1 MKFANLF
8 PPAATL
14 VLALG
19 CASVCAAAT
28 ATLPPVAAAVYAP
41 VNAMPYYSLE
51 DALQG
56 IYGFHIP
63 PLAQRF
69 RRQSEQLVEATAG
82 FCQGTV
88 ALPALTAQWQTTQV
102 SWEALLT
109 PSIGPLVSRRSQRQ
123 IDFWPTRPELIARA
137 LKAEPQTLPDMTRV
151 GTPAKGLPAM
161 EWLLAQWAVPGK
173 GQPSARDCQLAHLM
187 AQGIAEE
194 ARALDAEFATL
205 AAKDWAASPD
215 DATAAM
221 AEWVNQ
227 WLAGVERLR
236 WAHIEKPI
244 VSHPSSHAGKPAEPI
259 AFARLS
265 RESNWAG
272 WQAQWFSLL
281 TQARLT
287 EAQYR
292 HPPPPG
298 KALVPIEALL
308 LGKGQLALAGRW
320 AATLDKVTVAMRG
333 LTPQSTTAQL
343 LAVTQLM
350 KAVTVLF
357 QNEVATALDIPL
369 GFSDA
374 DGD

>member
-1 MKFANLF
+1 M
-8 PPAATL
+8 
-14 VLALG
+14 ALG
-19 CASVCAAAT
+19 CASICAAAT
-28 ATLPPVAAAVYAP
+28 ATPVAAAVYAP

-56 IYGFHIP
+56 VYGFHSP

-69 RRQSEQLVEATAG
+69 RAQSEQLDLVTG
-82 FCQGTV
+82 RFCQGSVPLAAVRT
-88 ALPALTAQWQTTQV
+88 QWQTTQV

-109 PSIGPLVSRRSQRQ
+109 PSVGPLVSRRSQRQ

-137 LKAEPQTLPDMTRV
+137 LKAEPQTLIDMERV

-161 EWLLAQWAVPGK
+161 EWLLTQWSEPGR
-173 GQPSARDCQLAHLM
+173 GQPTARDCRFASLI
-187 AQGIAEE
+187 AQGITEE
-194 ARALDAEFATL
+194 ARALDGEFAIL
-205 AAKDWAASPD
+205 ATKDWTASPE

-227 WLAGVERLR
+227 WLAGLERLR
-236 WAHIEKPI
+236 WAQIEKPI
-244 VSHPSSHAGKPAEPI
+244 VSHQTSHADKPTEKV

-265 RESNWAG
+265 RDSNLMG
-272 WQAQWFSLL
+272 WQAQWLSLL

-292 HPPPPG
+292 NPPPPG

-320 AATLDKVTVAMRG
+320 VAALDKVTVAMAS
-333 LTPQSTTAQL
+333 LTPQSTPTQL

-350 KAVTVLF
+350 KTVSVLF

>member
-1 MKFANLF
+1 MTFVNRF

-14 VLALG
+14 FLALG
-19 CASVCAAAT
+19 CASVCAHAT
-28 ATLPPVAAAVYAP
+28 ATPVPAAVYAP

-51 DALQG
+51 NALQG
-56 IYGFHIP
+56 VYGFHMP

-69 RRQSEQLVEATAG
+69 HVQSAQLVEATAG

-123 IDFWPTRPELIARA
+123 IDFWPTRPALIARA
-137 LKAEPQTLPDMTRV
+137 LEAEPRTLSDLMRV

-161 EWLLAQWAVPGK
+161 EWLLAQWAVPGQ
-173 GQPSARDCQLAHLM
+173 GQPSARDCRFMHLV

-194 ARALDAEFATL
+194 ARALEAEFAAL

-227 WLAGVERLR
+227 WLAGLERLR
-236 WAHIEKPI
+236 WAQIEKPI
-244 VSHPSSHAGKPAEPI
+244 VSHQTSHADKPTGKI

-265 RESNWAG
+265 RESNLAG
-272 WQAQWFSLL
+272 WQVQWISLL

-308 LGKGQLALAGRW
+308 LGKGQLALAERW
-320 AATLDKVTVAMRG
+320 VTALDKVTVGMAG
-333 LTPQSTTAQL
+333 LTPQSTPTQW

-350 KAVTVLF
+350 KTVSALF

>member
-1 MKFANLF
+1 MKLVNLL
-8 PPAATL
+8 PPAVAL

-19 CASVCAAAT
+19 CASVCVAAT
-28 ATLPPVAAAVYAP
+28 ATPVAAAVYAP
-41 VNAMPYYSLE
+41 VNAMPFYSLE

-56 IYGFHIP
+56 VYGFHIP

-69 RRQSEQLVEATAG
+69 RMQSEQLVEVTAG

-88 ALPALTAQWQTTQV
+88 ALSALNSQWQTTQE
-102 SWEALLT
+102 SWETLLT

-137 LKAEPQTLPDMTRV
+137 LKAEPQTFSDMARV

-161 EWLLAQWAVPGK
+161 EWLLAQWSVPGR
-173 GQPSARDCQLAHLM
+173 GQPSARDCQFAHLI

-194 ARALDAEFATL
+194 ARALDAEFAAL
-205 AAKDWAASPD
+205 AAKDWATSAT
-215 DATAAM
+215 DATASL

-236 WAHIEKPI
+236 WVHIEKPI
-244 VSHPSSHAGKPAEPI
+244 VSHPTSHANKSIEKVV
-259 AFARLS
+259 FARLS
-265 RESNWAG
+265 RESNLVG
-272 WQAQWFSLL
+272 WQAQWLSLL

-287 EAQYR
+287 EVQYR
-292 HPPPPG
+292 NPPPPG
-298 KALVPIEALL
+298 EALVPIEALL

-333 LTPQSTTAQL
+333 LTPQSSTAQL

>member
-1 MKFANLF
+1 
-8 PPAATL
+8 
-14 VLALG
+14 
-19 CASVCAAAT
+19 
-28 ATLPPVAAAVYAP
+28 
-41 VNAMPYYSLE
+41 
-51 DALQG
+51 
-56 IYGFHIP
+56 
-63 PLAQRF
+63 
-69 RRQSEQLVEATAG
+69 
-82 FCQGTV
+82 
-88 ALPALTAQWQTTQV
+88 
-102 SWEALLT
+102 
-109 PSIGPLVSRRSQRQ
+109 
-123 IDFWPTRPELIARA
+123 
-137 LKAEPQTLPDMTRV
+137 MTRV

-272 WQAQWFSLL
+272 WQAQWLSLL

-287 EAQYR
+287 QAQYR